1 MPTRDTSGGTSD
13 TSPWVVGAVAFAVTF
28 PLLFVLEKPKVL
40 MPLAVGVLA
49 IDIPLSLGL
58 REAFGLRGLV
68 IALALSTFLVI
79 VVLMAAVS
87 MRMLVLTAFGVARTA
102 LLVAAL
108 VVASFGLA
116 EVIADGFVAAGL
128 GLAIYVSGLA
138 ILRPRGLV
146 EAWQYMRL
154 LHN

>member
-1 MPTRDTSGGTSD
+1 
-13 TSPWVVGAVAFAVTF
+13 
-28 PLLFVLEKPKVL
+28 
-40 MPLAVGVLA
+40 
-49 IDIPLSLGL
+49 
-58 REAFGLRGLV
+58 
-68 IALALSTFLVI
+68 
-79 VVLMAAVS
+79 

-102 LLVAAL
+102 LLVAAF